1 MVASYDLSGYLV
13 TPGVLSPEEIE
24 RYGAAVD
31 AEVGVRT
38 QKDKRSVAEKSLYEQ
53 SFIQCMRLWE
63 TSEEASRWSARGYHL
78 KTSPYKM
85 ALWPTYRALIRQVD

>member
-38 QKDKRSVAEKSLYEQ
+38 QKDKRSVAE
-53 SFIQCMRLWE
+53 
-63 TSEEASRWSARGYHL
+63 
-78 KTSPYKM
+78 
-85 ALWPTYRALIRQVD
+85 

>member
-53 SFIQCMRLWE
+53 SFIQL
-63 TSEEASRWSARGYHL
+63 S
-78 KTSPYKM
+78 
-85 ALWPTYRALIRQVD
+85 LIHI